1 MVQNILVIGG
11 DLRLVYLSKI
21 LAKENYNIYTYGLE
35 KSEDIGNKSNSIE
48 EVINKIDIVITSI
61 PLSKDGNN
69 VYMPYSFYELS
80 IEELFKKIEN
90 KILISGNINNEIKS
104 MAEKYNVNIIDLM
117 KNEELTIYNTIATAE
132 GTIKIA
138 IEETNKT
145 IYNSK
150 VLILGFGRVGKTL
163 ADRFYGMKA
172 NVYCEARKDED
183 IAWINTY
190 GYDSVN
196 LNDLEN
202 CLSEF
207 DIIINT
213 IPIKVLDEKRL
224 KKINT
229 KCLIIDLAS
238 NPGGIDFEKANEYG
252 IKNIHALAL
261 PGKVAPYT
269 SAEFI
274 KKIIDKIMKN

>member
-1 MVQNILVIGG
+1 M
-11 DLRLVYLSKI
+11 K
-21 LAKENYNIYTYGLE
+21 
-35 KSEDIGNKSNSIE
+35 
-48 EVINKIDIVITSI
+48 
-61 PLSKDGNN
+61 
-69 VYMPYSFYELS
+69 
-80 IEELFKKIEN
+80 KKIA
-90 KILISGNINNEIKS
+90 IVGRSGNGKS
-104 MAEKYNVNIIDLM
+104 
-117 KNEELTIYNTIATAE
+117 TIFNLLLRYFDTSE

-190 GYDSVN
+190 GYNSVN

-207 DIIINT
+207 DIIINNCLC
-213 IPIKVLDEKRL
+213 IFIICIIIK
-224 KKINT
+224 
-229 KCLIIDLAS
+229 
-238 NPGGIDFEKANEYG
+238 
-252 IKNIHALAL
+252 
-261 PGKVAPYT
+261 
-269 SAEFI
+269 
-274 KKIIDKIMKN
+274 